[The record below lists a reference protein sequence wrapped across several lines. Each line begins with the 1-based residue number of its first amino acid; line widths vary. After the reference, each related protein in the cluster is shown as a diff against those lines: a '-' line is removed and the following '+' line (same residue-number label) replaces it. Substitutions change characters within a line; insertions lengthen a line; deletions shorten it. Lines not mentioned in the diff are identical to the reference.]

1 MTGGERKTMPD
12 KEKVI
17 KGLELLKDFLGD
29 GLPGKR
35 VVFNS
40 YIGISNVAIILLK
53 EQAWHLL
60 KEDADGLIHGLPGDD
75 GQYLMTDGEDIWIDD
90 YVDGVDD
97 GIQLDSGRDIREIK
111 AWMYMPEPPKQE
123 GR

>member
-40 YIGISNVAIILLK
+40 YIGIANDAIILLK
-53 EQAWHLL
+53 EQEAKTGH
-60 KEDADGLIHGLPGDD
+60 
-75 GQYLMTDGEDIWIDD
+75 WIDTTK
-90 YVDGVDD
+90 VIG
-97 GIQLDSGRDIREIK
+97 
-111 AWMYMPEPPKQE
+111 
-123 GR
+123 